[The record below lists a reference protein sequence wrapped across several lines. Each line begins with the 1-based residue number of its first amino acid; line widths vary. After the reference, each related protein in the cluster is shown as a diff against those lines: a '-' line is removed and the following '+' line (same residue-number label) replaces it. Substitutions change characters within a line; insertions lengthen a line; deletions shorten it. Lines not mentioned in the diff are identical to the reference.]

1 MSSRFTTRR
10 VYAAGIGIAIALAV
24 MRMFGLSVADLALLA
39 RATFVEAAADAKA
52 VVSGEYTERVARRL
66 REEAAS
72 IPEVAP
78 TAGGKETIE
87 VSREVQA
94 ERRRIVEERADNLQK
109 VGKGLVTGDLE
120 WLKKQADENARR
132 AGGGN

>member
-24 MRMFGLSVADLALLA
+24 LRMFGLSVADLALLV
-39 RATFVEAAADAKA
+39 RAKFVEAAADAEA
-52 VVSGEYTERVARRL
+52 VVSGGYTERVARRL

-78 TAGGKETIE
+78 MASGKDT
-87 VSREVQA
+87 VDASRDVQV
-94 ERRRIVEERADNLQK
+94 ERRRILEERADHLQK
-109 VGKGLVTGDLE
+109 IGKGLVTGDLE
-120 WLKKQADENARR
+120 WLKKQVGENARR
-132 AGGGN
+132 AGGIN